1 MEQERAFKGE
11 RLYAGRNEG
20 ALVSADYS
28 LRVDNAKWLRAG
40 EAAILSDHFYLEWMM
55 FRDEDVEYAR
65 PNGEYVTSHAVI
77 FVPPGQ
83 RIRARWKGGRI
94 RTVSCCFRPRLLK
107 DRPELLQN
115 LMNLDGDHL
124 FNLRS
129 AFLESGLC
137 RIADE
142 TVSPGFDSDFMVRSL
157 LQALCSDLHR
167 TASTGRDEPAIHGA
181 LSPSQLRTLQ
191 QLLRETDGKLPTA
204 DDLAHRCSVM
214 PRALSSLVKGATGM
228 GLRHFIAHERLS
240 RARDLLDD
248 RRMMIKQVAFSCGF
262 ASPASF
268 SAAFRKATGMTPAEY
283 RNRS

>member
-11 RLYAGRNEG
+11 KLFAGRNEG
-20 ALVSADYS
+20 ALVSDDYS
-28 LRVDNAKWLRAG
+28 LRVDNAQWLRAG
-40 EAAILSDHFYLEWMM
+40 EAAIQSDHFYLEWIM

-65 PNGEYVTSHAVI
+65 PDGKYVTSHAVI

-83 RIRARWKGGRI
+83 RVRARWTGGRI
-94 RTVSCCFRPRLLK
+94 RTVSCCFRPGLLNGN
-107 DRPELLQN
+107 PALLQK

-129 AFLESGLC
+129 AFLESGMC

-157 LQALCSDLHR
+157 LHALCSDLHR
-167 TASTGRDEPAIHGA
+167 TASAASPEAEIDGA
-181 LSPSQLRTLQ
+181 LSPGQLQMLQ
-191 QLLRETDGKLPTA
+191 QLLRDTNGKLPVA
-204 DDLAHRCSVM
+204 EDLAQRCGVM

-228 GLRHFIAHERLS
+228 SLRHYVAKERLN
-240 RARDLLDD
+240 RARDLLGD
-248 RRMMIKQVAFSCGF
+248 RKMLIKQVAFSCGF
-262 ASPASF
+262 ASPAAF
-268 SAAFRKATGMTPAEY
+268 AAAFRKATGMTPAEY

>member
-1 MEQERAFKGE
+1 MEQERAFRGE
-11 RLYAGRNEG
+11 KLYAGRNEG
-20 ALVSADYS
+20 ALVSDDYS
-28 LRVDNAKWLRAG
+28 LRVDNATWLRAG

-65 PNGEYVTSHAVI
+65 PDGEYVTSHAVI

-83 RIRARWKGGRI
+83 RIRARWTGGRI
-94 RTVSCCFRPRLLK
+94 RTVSCCFRPGLLK
-107 DRPELLQN
+107 SNPALLHN

-129 AFLESGLC
+129 AFLESGMC

-142 TVSPGFDSDFMVRSL
+142 TVSPGLDSDFMVRSL
-157 LQALCSDLHR
+157 LHALCSDLHR
-167 TASTGRDEPAIHGA
+167 TALAVPSEPEIMGA
-181 LSPSQLRTLQ
+181 LSPGQLQMLQ
-191 QLLRETDGKLPTA
+191 QLLRDTNGQLPMA
-204 DDLAHRCSVM
+204 EDLAHRCGVM

-228 GLRHFIAHERLS
+228 SLRHYVAKERLN

-248 RRMMIKQVAFSCGF
+248 RRMLIKQVAFSCGF
-262 ASPASF
+262 ASPAAF
-268 SAAFRKATGMTPAEY
+268 AAAFRKATGMTPAEY